1 MGVKSPRPLPV
12 VYAVGGALSYAG
24 LSFLLVLG
32 FAKNEQMIQSQLKT
46 SMVLDDKLMSQ
57 KQRGRFGGR
66 IIMMLFHGH
75 AICETQEAKA
85 RYYDIH
91 HRRRN
96 REDYSALRTQQ
107 AVTIQRQLSFVLNV
121 FESGQ

>member
-46 SMVLDDKLMSQ
+46 SMVLNDKLMSQ
-57 KQRGRFGGR
+57 KQRGRFGRR
-66 IIMMLFHGH
+66 IIMMLVHGH
-75 AICETQEAKA
+75 AIRETQKAKA
-85 RYYDIH
+85 LDDAINH
-91 HRRRN
+91 GRRN
-96 REDYSALRTQQ
+96 SKDYSALRTQQ
-107 AVTIQRQLSFVLNV
+107 AVTFQRQLWFVLNV